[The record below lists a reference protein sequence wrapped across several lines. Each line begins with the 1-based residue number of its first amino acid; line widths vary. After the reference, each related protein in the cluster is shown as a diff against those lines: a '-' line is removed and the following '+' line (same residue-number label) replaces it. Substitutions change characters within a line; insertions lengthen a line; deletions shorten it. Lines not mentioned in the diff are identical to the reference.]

1 MPFQKASKAQ
11 AKARIGLIGPAGS
24 GKTYTA
30 LRLASTLGH
39 KIAVIDTEH
48 GSASKYADE
57 FTFDTLQLTSF
68 HPQRYVDAIEEAGRA
83 GYDVLIIDSASH
95 EWNGQDG
102 CLELSEQAAAR
113 YKGNKWAGWRDVTP
127 LHNRFV
133 EALLAAPLHLIVTYR
148 SKMEYIQSEAGNGKT
163 EIKKVGLAAIAREG
177 AEYELDIVGELDLQ
191 HRMVVTKTRC
201 TALADQVI
209 DHPGEAFAGVVQR
222 WLSDGHTPP
231 AAPMTEEQVKALWQ
245 EAQQH
250 RPPLDVAGLTAFAN
264 TLLGTTHANPRA
276 LSHEE
281 ADRVLGALQLP
292 PEAAPLKQA
301 AG

>member
-1 MPFQKASKAQ
+1 MPFQKASKSQ

-30 LRLASTLGH
+30 LRIASALGA

-57 FTFDTLQLTSF
+57 FAFDTLQLTSF
-68 HPQRYVDAIEEAGRA
+68 HPQRYVEAIEEAGQA

-102 CLELSEQAAAR
+102 CLELAEQAAAR

-163 EIKKVGLAAIAREG
+163 EIKKVGMAAIAREG
-177 AEYELDIVGELDLQ
+177 AEYELDIVGEFDLQ
-191 HRMVVTKTRC
+191 HRMVITKTRC
-201 TALADQVI
+201 KALTDQVI
-209 DHPGEAFAGVVQR
+209 DRPGDEFAGVVQR
-222 WLSDGHTPP
+222 WLTDGDTPP
-231 AAPMTEEQVKALWQ
+231 VTPITEAQVKAIWQ
-245 EAQQH
+245 EAQRH
-250 RPPLDVAGLTAFAN
+250 MPPLDVAGITAFAN
-264 TLLGTTHANPRA
+264 TLLGTAYANPRA
-276 LSHEE
+276 LSHDE
-281 ADRVLGALQLP
+281 AERVLDAIKSDTGTAQ
-292 PEAAPLKQA
+292 QA